1 MKKILNLSNHN
12 LNTKQIEELNSK
24 GLEIVELDELD
35 KRLWSQLTPGNYKLI
50 TDSILVKYR
59 VDFYHLAGFP
69 AAVVYVCNQKDGK
82 CYYAFSERCSI
93 EETQP
98 DGSVVKKNI
107 FKHKGF
113 YLY

>member
-24 GLEIVELDELD
+24 CLEIVELDELD

-69 AAVVYVCNQKDGK
+69 AAVVYVCNQMENK
-82 CYYAFSERCSI
+82 CYYAFSERSSV

-98 DGSVVKKNI
+98 DGSVIKKNV

>member
-1 MKKILNLSNHN
+1 MKKILNLSNHI
-12 LNTKQIEELNSK
+12 LNSQQIEELNSR
-24 GLEIVELDELD
+24 GLKLVELDELD
-35 KRLWSQLTPGNYKLI
+35 KRLWSQLNPHNYKLI
-50 TDSILVKYR
+50 AASILVKYS

-69 AAVVYVCNQKDGK
+69 AAVVYVCNQKENK
-82 CYYAFSERCSI
+82 CYYAFSERCSV
-93 EETQP
+93 EELQS

>member
-1 MKKILNLSNHN
+1 MKQILNLSNHN

-35 KRLWSQLTPGNYKLI
+35 KKLWSQLTPHNYKLI
-50 TDSILVKYR
+50 VDSILVKYR

-69 AAVVYVCNQKDGK
+69 AAVVYVCNQMENK
-82 CYYAFSERCSI
+82 CYYAFSERCSV
-93 EETQP
+93 EETQS
-98 DGSVVKKNI
+98 DGSVIKKNI
-107 FKHKGF
+107 FTHKGF